1 MPVGVSQWRAGI
13 AHLNSVFHL
22 VTLPRV
28 LLFDLFTFKR
38 PLFVMYCYF
47 AAVLF
52 FASLIPRVTI
62 SNGVIPA
69 NCKSHKPNDN
79 YSPVVVLGFAAAY
92 FFFYITSSSNKLPL
106 SYVTKVFIVR
116 KQLLW
121 KAELLLYS
129 IQCLDLSLYFYSQL
143 LISLSG
149 DIEQNPGPNR
159 NGFLK
164 FCHLNLN
171 SISARE
177 QAKIPII
184 EAYNSIHHYDIFAIS
199 ETMLNST
206 VHNDDIFI
214 EGFSREIYRSEN
226 INNIRRGGVC
236 IYYREGLSIRRRN
249 DLELLSEMVCAEVS
263 VARKKIL
270 FSVLYRSP
278 S

>member
-1 MPVGVSQWRAGI
+1 MLKLLGGCDTPHTPLICAPV
-13 AHLNSVFHL
+13 
-22 VTLPRV
+22 
-28 LLFDLFTFKR
+28 
-38 PLFVMYCYF
+38 
-47 AAVLF
+47 
-52 FASLIPRVTI
+52 
-62 SNGVIPA
+62 PA
-69 NCKSHKPNDN
+69 NRKSHKPNDN

-92 FFFYITSSSNKLPL
+92 FFFYVTSSSNKLPL
-106 SYVTKVFIVR
+106 SYVTKVVIVR

-129 IQCLDLSLYFYSQL
+129 IQCLDFSLYFYSQL

-159 NGFLK
+159 NGFLQ
-164 FCHLNLN
+164 FCHWNLN

-226 INNIRRGGVC
+226 IN
-236 IYYREGLSIRRRN
+236 RELTI
-249 DLELLSEMVCAEVS
+249 
-263 VARKKIL
+263 
-270 FSVLYRSP
+270 
-278 S
+278 